1 MAHLAHCSDNE
12 YRLATSPKAAS
23 VATSTLSTSA
33 SLSAV
38 DMNQLCLGCTKTPR
52 AAHFKK
58 ANSGAL
64 IQCEQLKQNEVR
76 LQSLADQCPFR
87 SKPVTPMSSRVSR
100 SARMA

>member
-23 VATSTLSTSA
+23 VATHTLSTSV

-52 AAHFKK
+52 AAHSVVH
-58 ANSGAL
+58 ASVAG
-64 IQCEQLKQNEVR
+64 
-76 LQSLADQCPFR
+76 SP
-87 SKPVTPMSSRVSR
+87 
-100 SARMA
+100 ARRRAT